1 MLSQKIFGLPLWLI
15 LVIGMIVYS
24 TYNMNSRVTIQ
35 EKSKE
40 SFDEKSKIKIYNFN
54 TSWCGWSKRLEPDW
68 QKFYDSADKNL
79 FNVINVKC
87 DDEKDPNYALCS
99 DNKYDIQGFPT
110 IIADKGTKLI
120 NYKENGTPRTAE
132 ELLKWANTL

>member
-15 LVIGMIVYS
+15 LVVGMIVYS
-24 TYNMNSRVTIQ
+24 THNMNCRVKKQ
-35 EKSKE
+35 SKE

-54 TSWCGWSKRLEPDW
+54 TDWCGWSKRLEPDW
-68 QKFYDSADKNL
+68 QTLTNTANKDL
-79 FNVINVKC
+79 FDVINVKC
-87 DDEKDPNYALCS
+87 DNEKDPNYALCS

-120 NYKENGTPRTAE
+120 NYKDNGTPRTAE
-132 ELLKWANTL
+132 ELLKWANAL